1 MAENLATRGETNWE
15 VPAITPSPEKS
26 QTLTLSTKDKYVDKD
41 IKVTVE
47 KIKAGAASAD
57 AASASAASDDVALS
71 ASEISGGYKITASG
85 SGNSKVTS
93 AGYLNPGSLPI
104 ASTTKD
110 YWVAKA
116 TPTSTNSTVSAT
128 TSTDIASTV
137 VASTYTTSTTKPASG
152 YYIGVS
158 ADASATPATAS
169 VSAGYAKEK
178 VSATGTQSSK
188 SAKSY
193 VSLNASSLSAT
204 EITPGS
210 EQTVTIGAGYYP
222 SARTVKVKAANA
234 GAKAVFTKSGL
245 QRNADGVGESLGLI
259 TNTAGFT
266 DATTASN
273 PLSAGATLTN
283 HALASRTYRDLSKPE
298 EDALDLAPILISGD
312 YLYVNKGYVGEDYKI
327 SLARLVP
334 DNIGDVAIGAG
345 TAALRKGNTLLDK
358 DGVAVT
364 GTMDNAT
371 VKSGTVSIS
380 ANGAIAYNENGKF
393 SIPITAQADAPT
405 VVDSHVGYIS
415 NTEGTRQASEKA
427 SATRE
432 LNKIIGS
439 INFANTD
446 KVTPTITRQ
455 NVPTGVTNAASG
467 NATTTAPTSG
477 VYVAVKTGEVTRSAS
492 ASVAISQ
499 AGYGDS
505 VHHGITAGSVT
516 VGAAAS
522 DSTYIPIATTSRTAG
537 AGSVSGSATGVTF
550 GAAVTTKPTS
560 GAYVTMTGS
569 GKVSTG
575 DGWVAAGTT
584 TSNSATSYYPVT
596 VTDAQAP
603 ALVGTGV
610 AAVNSGSITV
620 TGSTIKK
627 NNTSGKYEIAM
638 SGSASIGGKI
648 ATKGFV
654 KVGDTVTPATVSA
667 SGTAVINAGAV
678 SCAIK
683 SSSTLGI
690 TAPSVIANSYDGTT
704 GTVKLSTSASGQIAH
719 TITKTAGYIEA
730 GTIEGTPS
738 TVSTGNVTFGLAAYT
753 GSYTLA

>member
-1 MAENLATRGETNWE
+1 MAASINTANRGEANWE

-26 QTLTLSTKDKYVDKD
+26 QTLTLKTKDKYVDKD
-41 IKVTVE
+41 IAVTIE

-57 AASASAASDDVALS
+57 AASASATSDDVALS

-85 SGNSKVTS
+85 SGNSKITS
-93 AGYLNPGSLPI
+93 AGYLNPGSLPT

-137 VASTYTTSTTKPASG
+137 AANTYTTSTSKPTSG

-158 ADASATPATAS
+158 ANASATPATAS

-178 VSATGTQSSK
+178 VSATGSQSSK
-188 SAKSY
+188 SAESY

-222 SARTVKVKAANA
+222 SARTVKVKATST
-234 GAKAVFTKSGL
+234 GTKAVFTKAGL
-245 QRNADGVGESLGLI
+245 QRNADGDGESLGLI
-259 TNTAGFT
+259 TNTAGFA
-266 DATTASN
+266 DATTSSN
-273 PLSAGATLTN
+273 PLSEGATLTN
-283 HALASRTYRDLSKPE
+283 HALASRTYLDLSDPNNN
-298 EDALDLAPILISGD
+298 ALDLAPILISGD
-312 YLYVNKGYVGEDYKI
+312 YLYVNKGYIGEDYKV

-334 DNIGDVAIGAG
+334 DNIGNVVISAG
-345 TAALRKGNTLLDK
+345 TDALRKGKTLLDK
-358 DGVAVT
+358 DGAPVT

-371 VKSGTVSIS
+371 VKSGIVSIDTT
-380 ANGAIAYNENGKF
+380 GAITYNENGKF
-393 SIPITAQADAPT
+393 SVPVSAQAAAPAISQKGFISDA
-405 VVDSHVGYIS
+405 
-415 NTEGTRQASEKA
+415 EGTRQASDKA
-427 SATRE
+427 SATKE
-432 LNKIIGS
+432 LNKITGS

-446 KVTPTITRQ
+446 KVTPTITKQ
-455 NVPTGVTNAASG
+455 DVPTGVTNAASDV
-467 NATTTAPTSG
+467 ATTTAPTSG
-477 VYVAVKTGEVTRSAS
+477 VYVAVKTSEVTKSAS
-492 ASVAISQ
+492 ASVNISQ
-499 AGYGDS
+499 AGYGDNT
-505 VHHGITAGSVT
+505 HHSIAAGNVT
-516 VGAAAS
+516 VGAVAS
-522 DSTYIPIATTSRTAG
+522 DKTYVPIKTTSRTAG

-550 GAAVTTKPTS
+550 GAAVAEKPTS

-569 GKVSTG
+569 GEVSTG

-603 ALVGTGV
+603 ALVGTGA
-610 AAVNSGSITV
+610 AAVNTGNITV
-620 TGSTIKK
+620 TGSTINK
-627 NNTSGKYEIAM
+627 NASSGNYEIAM

-648 ATKGFV
+648 TTKGFV
-654 KVGDTVTPATVSA
+654 KVGDTVTPATVTA
-667 SGTAVINAGAV
+667 SGKALINAGTV

-683 SSSTLGI
+683 SSSTLSI
-690 TAPSVIANSYDGTT
+690 ATPSVVAGSYNAGK
-704 GTVKLSTSASGQIAH
+704 VKLSTSASGQIAH

-730 GTIEGTPS
+730 GSIDGTSSTI
-738 TVSTGNVTFGLAAYT
+738 STGNVTFDLAAYD
-753 GSYTLA
+753 GYYTLA